1 MGMIERPRRLR
12 STAKLRAMVRDTN
25 VSPSSLILP
34 IFIREG
40 LTSPKPISGMPGVV
54 QHTRESFKAEIE
66 HAMRAGIGG
75 VMIFGIPEVRDVMGS
90 QALNPNSVLSTAIRD
105 ARNIAGDDL
114 VIAADLCLDE
124 FTSHGHCGVLD
135 TQGSID
141 NDATLKI
148 YGQMAT
154 ILAQSGAHMVGTSGM
169 MDGQVGVVRE
179 TLDSS
184 GFTDV
189 LILAYAAKFASAF
202 YGPFR
207 EAVESQLEGNRNTY
221 QQDPGNIKESLREVR
236 LDVAEGADIVMVKP
250 GIAYLDIL
258 YATTQAVDIP
268 TASYIVSGE
277 MAMLEAAAA
286 QGSIDRERAILEV
299 LSSVKRAGASVICT
313 YWAIEAA
320 ELLRKSF
327 E

>member
-1 MGMIERPRRLR
+1 MGIIERPRRLR
-12 STAKLRAMVRDTN
+12 STARIRAMVRDTN
-25 VSPSSLILP
+25 VVPSSLILP
-34 IFIREG
+34 IFIKEG
-40 LTSPKPISGMPGVV
+40 LDNPKPIAGMPGVL
-54 QHTRESFKAEIE
+54 QHTRESFKSEIDKAL
-66 HAMRAGIGG
+66 HAGIGG
-75 VMIFGIPEVRDVMGS
+75 VMIFGIPKERDALGS
-90 QALNPNSVLSTAIRD
+90 QALNPKGVLSSAIRD
-105 ARNIAGDDL
+105 AREIAGDDL
-114 VIAADLCLDE
+114 VIAADLCIDE

-135 TQGSID
+135 SQGRVD
-141 NDATLKI
+141 NDATLQV
-148 YGQMAT
+148 YASMAKV
-154 ILAQSGAHMVGTSGM
+154 LAQAGAHMVGTSGM
-169 MDGQVGVVRE
+169 MDGQVGIVRAA
-179 TLDSS
+179 LDES
-184 GFTDV
+184 GFSDV

-250 GIAYLDIL
+250 GIPYLDIL

-299 LSSVKRAGASVICT
+299 LSSVKRAGASIICT
-313 YWAIEAA
+313 YWALEAA
-320 ELLRKSF
+320 ELLKRNSA
-327 E
+327 

>member
-1 MGMIERPRRLR
+1 MGIIERPRRLR
-12 STAKLRAMVRDTN
+12 STAKIRAMVRDIN
-25 VSPSSLILP
+25 ISPSSLILP

-54 QHTRESFKAEIE
+54 QHTKESFKVEIDK
-66 HAMRAGIGG
+66 AMRADIGG
-75 VMIFGIPEVRDVMGS
+75 VMIFGIPEERDVMGS
-90 QALNPNSVLSTAIRD
+90 QALNPSGVLSSAIRD
-105 ARNIAGDDL
+105 ARNIAGDNL
-114 VIAADLCLDE
+114 IIAADLCLDE

-148 YGQMAT
+148 YGEMSK

-169 MDGQVGVVRE
+169 MDGQVGVVRSA
-179 TLDSS
+179 LDSA

-250 GIAYLDIL
+250 GLAYLDIL

-277 MAMLEAAAA
+277 MAMIEAAAS

-299 LSSVKRAGASVICT
+299 LSSVRRAGASVICT

-320 ELLRKSF
+320 DLLRKNF
-327 E
+327 A